1 MSTFV
6 RATALVVMAAF
17 APTSVAV
24 DVPLPQVPEAIAPG
38 SLPEGSPPAGVPE
51 SAAPAQTAPA
61 AASQSLGQRTLQLG
75 SRGDDVHTLQDLL
88 RARGYRVTS
97 DGVFGQKTRA
107 AVRKLQRRLRVR
119 ATGIVDVALLRR
131 LGARVAADGATPAPT
146 PTELTTYP
154 LTGPN
159 AAHAKYLKAF
169 PVRGKH
175 AYFNDFGAPRSQ
187 GSHEGNDVIAARG
200 VPLVAV
206 ADGVIVRLT
215 RAETGLGGIWVWLRD
230 VKGNTY
236 YYAHMNAISNGLA
249 AGSRVKI
256 GQQIGTVGNTGDARY
271 GATHLHFEV
280 HPGGGRPINPYQ
292 DLVAVDPKPPKH

>member
-17 APTSVAV
+17 APISAAV
-24 DVPLPQVPEAIAPG
+24 GVPLPPVPEAIAPG
-38 SLPEGSPPAGVPE
+38 SLPEGSVPAIGPA
-51 SAAPAQTAPA
+51 SAAPVQTVPA
-61 AASQSLGQRTLQLG
+61 VASQSLGQRTLQLR

-97 DGVFGQKTRA
+97 DGLFGQKTRA
-107 AVRKLQRRLRVR
+107 AVRKVQRRLDVR

-131 LGARVAADGATPAPT
+131 LGVRIAADGATPAPT
-146 PTELTTYP
+146 PTEPTTYP
-154 LTGPN
+154 LAGPD

-175 AYFNDFGAPRSQ
+175 TYFNDYGAPRSQ
-187 GSHEGNDVIAARG
+187 GSHEGNDVMAARG

-206 ADGVIVRLT
+206 ADGVITRLT
-215 RAETGLGGIWVWLRD
+215 RAETGLGGVWVWLRD
-230 VKGNTY
+230 AKGNTY
-236 YYAHMNAISNGLA
+236 YYAHMNAISDGLA
-249 AGSRVKI
+249 AGDRVKV

-271 GATHLHFEV
+271 GATHVHFEV
-280 HPGGGRPINPYQ
+280 HPGAGGPINPYQ
-292 DLVAVDPKPPKH
+292 DLVAVDPKPPKR